1 MSSYGLKMTVQWV
14 ETCSQTFIQYITISY
29 VSGINIYFVVNKNL
43 TDISITNSKEQ
54 ILPWNVNSHSAS
66 QNISHFHGIS
76 MFFLFVSSQD
86 TLWNITAYWNFR
98 VRSFYL
104 QDCADTIYCVVTYPV
119 LNFPVFF
126 YWPTLHNGGV
136 AKNWVASEQ

>member
-54 ILPWNVNSHSAS
+54 ILP
-66 QNISHFHGIS
+66 
-76 MFFLFVSSQD
+76 
-86 TLWNITAYWNFR
+86 
-98 VRSFYL
+98 
-104 QDCADTIYCVVTYPV
+104 
-119 LNFPVFF
+119 
-126 YWPTLHNGGV
+126 
-136 AKNWVASEQ
+136 